1 MTETITLD
9 KKVLMDLLS
18 TTAQQTACYLIGMCP
33 GVTSEG
39 VKWDIQAALCR
50 GGLFN
55 VHIDADVREHIITI
69 VERYRC
75 NNDIEALAGALV
87 NETRLLTDPN
97 SVEPQIHVS
106 SIESILNELKDK
118 VEEYKSALN
127 SMMR

>member
-1 MTETITLD
+1 
-9 KKVLMDLLS
+9 MDLLS
-18 TTAQQTACYLIGMCP
+18 TTAQQATCYFAGMCP

-75 NNDIEALAGALV
+75 NNDIEALAGALAI
-87 NETRLLTDPN
+87 ETRLLTNPN
-97 SVEPQIHVS
+97 NTDSLAHLC
-106 SIESILNELKDK
+106 SIESVLEKFQNEIK
-118 VEEYKSALN
+118 EYRNAMEA
-127 SMMR
+127 MMP

>member
-1 MTETITLD
+1 MAETITLD

-87 NETRLLTDPN
+87 NETRLLIDP
-97 SVEPQIHVS
+97 SSADSLAHLC
-106 SIESILNELKDK
+106 SIESILEKFQNEIK
-118 VEEYKSALN
+118 EYRNAMEA
-127 SMMR
+127 MMP